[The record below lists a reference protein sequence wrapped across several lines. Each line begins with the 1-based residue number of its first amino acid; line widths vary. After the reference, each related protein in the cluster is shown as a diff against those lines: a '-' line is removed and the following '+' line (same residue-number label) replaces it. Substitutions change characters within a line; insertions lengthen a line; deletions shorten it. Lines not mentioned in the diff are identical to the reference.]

1 MLSQY
6 FDLLAIIIVT
16 LYKLMPSVNSIYQSI
31 NEINYHKIVIKG
43 LLGILKKNEIS
54 KKINISIPKSI
65 QQVKLRNVS
74 FNYNEQDSF
83 ILKKI
88 NLTLKKNTIT
98 GIKGISGSGKT
109 TILNIISD
117 Y

>member
-43 LLGILKKNEIS
+43 LLGILKKMKLV
-54 KKINISIPKSI
+54 KKLIFQFLNRYN
-65 QQVKLRNVS
+65 KLS
-74 FNYNEQDSF
+74 
-83 ILKKI
+83 
-88 NLTLKKNTIT
+88 
-98 GIKGISGSGKT
+98 
-109 TILNIISD
+109 
-117 Y
+117 